1 MPRRCSIETAAE
13 TTTTTSIF
21 VPVPP
26 KSLQPPL
33 DVAFLQEGCHLHL
46 HHHHHHHHHRV
57 PAHHLRRSPFPSDVG
72 VPPKHLSPSSSSFLF
87 LLSLFL
93 FLRSSA
99 NAKLAQS
106 KHNVFPVP
114 VGIQQRVLA
123 VVEREQ
129 DLFHHHHLARVR
141 REREVDFI
149 RGAMDHD
156 RNARRHFDDRSIDAK
171 ASSSSLPWDEWERS
185 EEKKRNF

>member
-1 MPRRCSIETAAE
+1 MSFT
-13 TTTTTSIF
+13 F
-21 VPVPP
+21 
-26 KSLQPPL
+26 
-33 DVAFLQEGCHLHL
+33 

-87 LLSLFL
+87 LLLSSS
-93 FLRSSA
+93 SSA
-99 NAKLAQS
+99 LCDAKLAQS

-114 VGIQQRVLA
+114 VG
-123 VVEREQ
+123 
-129 DLFHHHHLARVR
+129 DLNSAFWPSANKIFSIITIWHKSGANG
-141 REREVDFI
+141 EVDFI

-156 RNARRHFDDRSIDAK
+156 RNARRHFDRSIDAK
-171 ASSSSLPWDEWERS
+171 ASSSSLPMGWMGKRS

>member
-72 VPPKHLSPSSSSFLF
+72 VPPKHLSPSSSSFSF
-87 LLSLFL
+87 SSLLSFS
-93 FLRSSA
+93 SSA
-99 NAKLAQS
+99 PPRTLNSRRVNTTSSRFQWGIPTARFGRCGARTRS
-106 KHNVFPVP
+106 FPSSP
-114 VGIQQRVLA
+114 FGTGT
-123 VVEREQ
+123 
-129 DLFHHHHLARVR
+129 ART
-141 REREVDFI
+141 
-149 RGAMDHD
+149 GSGLYTWCHG
-156 RNARRHFDDRSIDAK
+156 
-171 ASSSSLPWDEWERS
+171 PRS
-185 EEKKRNF
+185 ECSEAF